1 MYDYIKEKPR
11 KKRKVVD
18 KKIRKLKVYEVSGR
32 GYKRVSQ
39 IRVTGEW
46 LKRFGFNIGDE
57 IDIIFSKMIQNKTQ
71 KSLDKWF

>member
-18 KKIRKLKVYEVSGR
+18 KKIRKLKVYEASGR

-39 IRVTGEW
+39 IRLTGEW
-46 LKRFGFNIGDE
+46 LERLGFNLGDE
-57 IDIIFSKMIQNKTQ
+57 IEIIFSKMIQNNSHKP
-71 KSLDKWF
+71 LDKWF

>member
-18 KKIRKLKVYEVSGR
+18 KKIRKLKVYEASGR

-39 IRVTGEW
+39 IRLTAEW
-46 LKRFGFNIGDE
+46 LERLGFNIGDE
-57 IDIIFSKMIQNKTQ
+57 IEVKYVKEMLITI
-71 KSLDKWF
+71 DKKID